1 MRDSKFALIT
11 NISETSLWVNGIFED
26 DIDYS
31 SFMFDAKQYND
42 EYFESLTNPEE
53 RLKNIVHNAVV
64 RPNLI
69 KYKGKNFSAQL
80 DTLINLDSFNFARI
94 DRTDNPEIC
103 LNGIYLKSYLEGNG
117 IPTKVLSDINLDENF
132 ANSLSQLP
140 QNISAI
146 GISTTF
152 IIDWSDLKKVASFI
166 RAHLPDT
173 KIIVGGPLAF
183 LLKSLDKD
191 SCIRVLNSLSGYV
204 DYVIIEQNGEITLK
218 NLLQSIEKKESPEN
232 TPNLA
237 VISKNGFTLTG
248 YEEEKGTFNENIIHW
263 DEIELPKYVNTV
275 SIETSRGC
283 PFRCNFC
290 SYSEF
295 HKYKLKPLDCL
306 REELRS
312 LKNCNN
318 IEYIS
323 FVDGSLN
330 AIPHRMD
337 EICQIMID
345 EQIGLKWHFLG
356 NVKGLSKKQAELM
369 AKSGCEIAN
378 IGVESGSNFIRRKM
392 NKPIESNDEVKQAFY
407 NLSSAGII
415 GRGYFFVG
423 YPGENEDTIAE
434 TIDLI
439 NNTDMDLFR
448 MAIFRPRINSDI
460 YLNEATYKNG
470 LMGKGYL
477 WKHNTCDS
485 LRASEYLIEILKN
498 TKPAYDPA
506 RGVYEV
512 MQLGISKEVAL
523 KLNRLKNKM
532 TQNILCG
539 YNNVSYNKIE
549 REFSDLL
556 ESYSINEATTI

>member
-1 MRDSKFALIT
+1 MENIKFALIS
-11 NISETSLWVNGIFED
+11 NISETSLWVDDTFED

-42 EYFESLTNPEE
+42 QYFKSLVNPEE
-53 RLKNIVHNAVV
+53 RLKNIVRNAVV

-69 KYKGKNFSAQL
+69 KYKGRNFSAQL
-80 DTLINLDSFNFARI
+80 DTLINLYSSNYARI
-94 DRTDNPEIC
+94 GQAENPEIC
-103 LNGIYLKSYLEGNG
+103 LNGIFLKSYLESNG
-117 IPTKVLSDINLDENF
+117 IPTKILSDVKLDEDF
-132 ANSLSQLP
+132 VKSLSQLP

-152 IIDWSDLKKVASFI
+152 IVDWNDLREVASFI
-166 RAHLPDT
+166 RVHMPET

-183 LLKSLDKD
+183 LLKCLDKD
-191 SCIRVLNSLSGYV
+191 SCIRVLSSLSGYV

-218 NLLQSIEKKESPEN
+218 NLLQSINKRESPTN
-232 TPNLA
+232 IPNLA
-237 VISKNGFTLTG
+237 IISESGFTLTG
-248 YEEEKGTFNENIIHW
+248 YKEEKGTFNENVIHW
-263 DEIELPKYVNTV
+263 DKVELPEYVNTV
-275 SIETSRGC
+275 PIETSRGC

-290 SYSEF
+290 SYTKF
-295 HKYKLKPLDCL
+295 HRYMLKPLDSL

-330 AIPHRMD
+330 AIPHRIE
-337 EICQIMID
+337 EICQMMID
-345 EQIGLKWHFLG
+345 EQIGLKWHFMG

-378 IGVESGSNFIRRKM
+378 IGVESGSDFIRRKM
-392 NKPIESNDEVKQAFY
+392 NKPIESNDEIKQAFY
-407 NLSSAGII
+407 NLSNAGII
-415 GRGYFFVG
+415 GRGFFFVG

-448 MAIFRPRINSDI
+448 MAIFRPRVNSDVC
-460 YLNEATYKNG
+460 LNEATYQNG

-477 WKHNTCDS
+477 WRHNTCDS
-485 LRASEYLIEILKN
+485 MQASEYLLDILKN
-498 TKPAYDPA
+498 TKPVYDPA
-506 RGVYEV
+506 RGVYEI
-512 MQLGISKEVAL
+512 MQLGISKELAL
-523 KLNRLKNKM
+523 KLNQLKNQM
-532 TQNILCG
+532 MQNILCG
-539 YNNVSYNKIE
+539 YNHLSYTKIE
-549 REFSDLL
+549 RDFRGLL
-556 ESYSINEATTI
+556 DNN